1 MAGQESLSPLS
12 DSWSSYSSVQD
23 APSSASRVAEPGSGE
38 RRSPADLESQSHSQE
53 RERAT
58 GIEPRTSSLGSWH
71 TYRLRKQMA
80 KAVLVVPHVL
90 AALADSALFV
100 VITR

>member
-1 MAGQESLSPLS
+1 VDSPEGGQAIVDASVSQFGRLDAVVSNAG
-12 DSWSSYSSVQD
+12 
-23 APSSASRVAEPGSGE
+23 R
-38 RRSPADLESQSHSQE
+38 

-58 GIEPRTSSLGSWH
+58 GIEPATSSLGSWH

-80 KAVLVVPHVL
+80 KPVPVVPH
-90 AALADSALFV
+90 ALGALEDSALFV